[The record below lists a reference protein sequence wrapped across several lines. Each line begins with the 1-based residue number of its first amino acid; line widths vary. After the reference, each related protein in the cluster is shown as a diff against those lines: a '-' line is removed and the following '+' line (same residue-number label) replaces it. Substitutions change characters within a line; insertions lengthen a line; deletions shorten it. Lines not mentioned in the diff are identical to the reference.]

1 MGVNIEGKKVN
12 TTIEDVRNEISKKC
26 STVLSKEELETIEN
40 MSDRDLVINSF
51 YSVKANIGGLAEVF
65 GVRSDKTLIEISKD
79 FLELRCAKQHIKPI
93 EEQEEHAKEVHGLGK
108 ILVAA
113 LGITYELGIEY
124 DEIYNEVL
132 NNKNYDKSIIDN
144 FIDKLTKLV
153 NESDKDKIASFVE
166 RFENNTDEEL
176 INKIL
181 IDNGLEP
188 SEQSVN
194 EATTDTDKDTVKPEI
209 LSESEK
215 LLEKADN
222 IIKDLNKEVD
232 DVVKHITEDVNK
244 ILEENISSV
253 NNINTS
259 VSSGD
264 SSDSSSVWK
273 YVMYGLAAA
282 AVGYGLYKA
291 YEYYTDESFDD
302 VVILSDADMFDFCS
316 ADF

>member
-1 MGVNIEGKKVN
+1 MGVNIEGKATKVA
-12 TTIEDVRNEISKKC
+12 TA
-26 STVLSKEELETIEN
+26 KEEIVKNSAGNLSSEEVATINDMTDKEFII
-40 MSDRDLVINSF
+40 SS
-51 YSVKANIGGLAEVF
+51 YYTVKANINGLAEVF

-79 FLELRCAKQHIKPI
+79 FLELRCTKQHIKPDS
-93 EEQEEHAKEVHGLGK
+93 EKEEHEKEVHGLGK
-108 ILVAA
+108 ILVVVLNTTYG
-113 LGITYELGIEY
+113 LGPEY
-124 DEIYNEVL
+124 NKIYNEVL
-132 NNKNYDKSIIDN
+132 NNPNYDKTIIIN
-144 FIDKLTKLV
+144 FIEKLTNLV
-153 NESDKDKIASFVE
+153 NESDKDIIAHFVE
-166 RFENNTDEEL
+166 KFENNSDEVL

-181 IDNGLEP
+181 QENGLEP
-188 SEQSVN
+188 IVL
-194 EATTDTDKDTVKPEI
+194 DTDEVKPET
-209 LSESEK
+209 LSESER
-215 LLEKADN
+215 L
-222 IIKDLNKEVD
+222 IKYSASLINGINKEVD
-232 DVVKHITEDVNK
+232 DTVKTITEDVNK
-244 ILEENISSV
+244 IIEENISSV